1 MKKNSNQSSN
11 EKANTRPVVVSDYKV
26 DVNYMINQSKQ
37 K

>member
-1 MKKNSNQSSN
+1 MKKNNNHGSN
-11 EKANTRPVVVSDYKV
+11 EKANARPIVVSDYKV